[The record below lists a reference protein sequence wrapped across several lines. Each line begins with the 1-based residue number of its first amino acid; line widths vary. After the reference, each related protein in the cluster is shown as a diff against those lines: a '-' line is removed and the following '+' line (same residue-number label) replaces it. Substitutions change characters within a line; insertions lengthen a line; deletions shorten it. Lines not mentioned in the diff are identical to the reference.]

1 MKMKQLQMDFEE
13 RNNLVNNIKEKQYM
27 EERLPQPIT
36 KDLILE
42 ELEKIE
48 RLVRIAK
55 LSSEEI
61 EVLKSE
67 LSYLRVIILQKE
79 ITNKEF

>member
-13 RNNLVNNIKEKQYM
+13 RNNIVNNIKEKQYM
-27 EERLPQPIT
+27 EEGLPQHID

-48 RLVRIAK
+48 KLIRVAK

-67 LSYLRVIILQKE
+67 LSYLRVIMLQKE
-79 ITNKEF
+79 VVSKEF

>member
-13 RNNLVNNIKEKQYM
+13 KNNIVNNIKEKQYM
-27 EERLPQPIT
+27 EEGLSKSIT

-67 LSYLRVIILQKE
+67 LSYLRVIMLQKE
-79 ITNKEF
+79 VTNKEF